1 MIARA
6 AAPVALLVLLA
17 CAREVAT
24 ATPPPA
30 SSSKPK
36 PAAPAAAPTP
46 DTRAAMRQRLLTG
59 TAADFHV
66 VLPKGRNVWGVV
78 MEMGYPK
85 EATVSV
91 IALAD
96 GHASISLSTAPE
108 VISGADRERVRKAAL
123 HVTDAAEE
131 AAPHLARATSF
142 PAPKLDEVTF
152 YVLTR
157 NGVVTESAT
166 QEELAGGAHPLSP
179 LFMAAQD
186 VITVSR

>member
-17 CAREVAT
+17 CAPEAST
-24 ATPPPA
+24 ADP
-30 SSSKPK
+30 
-36 PAAPAAAPTP
+36 APAAAAKPKAAASAT

-59 TAADFHV
+59 KAADFHV
-66 VLPKGRNVWGVV
+66 ELPKGKQVWGVV
-78 MEMGYPK
+78 MEMGYPND
-85 EATVSV
+85 ATVSV

-96 GHASISLSTAPE
+96 GRASISLSTSPE
-108 VISGADRERVRKAAL
+108 VISGADRERVEKAAR
-123 HVTDAAEE
+123 HVTQAAEE
-131 AAPHLARATSF
+131 AAPHLANATSF
-142 PAPKLDEVTF
+142 PVPKLDEVTF
-152 YVLTR
+152 YLLTR
-157 NGVVTESAT
+157 GGVVTETAT